1 MEEVEVLSFDDIPER
16 SKKRKTK
23 RKLKKPVK
31 IALIFIITIVI
42 GFTAS
47 LVTYNYMLSS
57 PSKTNETIEFTI
69 EKGDTVYGVGKRLED
84 EGIIR
89 NFLAYKVYVK
99 LNGISEY
106 KAGTYELNT
115 NYNTKKIVESL
126 KGSAIV
132 KGVTMTFKEGKTMRS
147 VAKTI
152 AENTNV
158 TEEEFFKILE
168 DETYIDSLISKY
180 WFLTDE
186 IKNKDIY
193 YPLEG
198 YLFAE
203 TYTFGENPGV
213 KEIIEFMLDQTDKV
227 LTKYKSDIEKSDYTI
242 HELVTLASM
251 IESEGIYESDRK
263 LISSVFYNR
272 LKINMQLGSDV
283 TTYYA
288 FKVDM
293 SERDLTKAELNT
305 YNPYNTRG
313 PKMDGKLPVGPIS
326 NFSKSS
332 IEAAIY
338 PDTSDYYFFVADKKG
353 KTHFTKN
360 YSEHLKKINELKSSG
375 NWITW
380 D

>member
-168 DETYIDSLISKY
+168 DDDIRR
-180 WFLTDE
+180 FL
-186 IKNKDIY
+186 
-193 YPLEG
+193 
-198 YLFAE
+198 
-203 TYTFGENPGV
+203 
-213 KEIIEFMLDQTDKV
+213 
-227 LTKYKSDIEKSDYTI
+227 DIE
-242 HELVTLASM
+242 
-251 IESEGIYESDRK
+251 
-263 LISSVFYNR
+263 SS
-272 LKINMQLGSDV
+272 K
-283 TTYYA
+283 
-288 FKVDM
+288 
-293 SERDLTKAELNT
+293 TK
-305 YNPYNTRG
+305 
-313 PKMDGKLPVGPIS
+313 D
-326 NFSKSS
+326 
-332 IEAAIY
+332 
-338 PDTSDYYFFVADKKG
+338 
-353 KTHFTKN
+353 
-360 YSEHLKKINELKSSG
+360 LKKECKQYIINSLYRTLKK
-375 NWITW
+375 NQ
-380 D
+380 